1 MQNPTATPVD
11 KMAPHRAWQQAALL
25 ALPLLFVVGMYLFY
39 PYRDRFELDLDEG
52 GEAMKAL
59 LVARGY
65 SLFSEVYS
73 DQPPVLTF
81 LLAACLRI
89 LGPEMNAGR
98 TLVLLFSAALMA
110 ATIQFLYTNWGGWH
124 ALAGAVWLFC
134 LPFYNFLSAALMWGL
149 PAISFAMTS
158 LLALSAWHRRR
169 QDRWLVLSAIALA
182 LSVQTKLFTAFLAPV
197 FVLGLVLE
205 ARAQPTQPLNGWRS
219 QLRPALLWS
228 VWFAGVVLA
237 ILLVAVGPAN
247 IGQLIFPHL
256 EARQL
261 NNYISQANAYPISVY
276 LGEAWPILL
285 LACAGMVFIVIER
298 RWVSLYLAAW
308 ALVAYGMLSFHAPVW
323 YHHQLLVS
331 IPAAMLA
338 GIGAGEAIRL
348 MPKLLQRSPIL
359 SGRYALALLAL
370 AGVITSLVV
379 RFPASLA
386 EFYRS
391 PVLAF
396 NPPHPPWAE
405 QMFLT
410 RMSNHAQDTHWV
422 VTDLPMYAFR
432 SGLLVPP
439 NLSFITGKSLSTG
452 DITDDQI
459 IHTIDQYRPELVL
472 LGRRE
477 YPAIKQYLQEHYRVL
492 YARGKR
498 DLLIRK
504 DIKGQ

>member
-1 MQNPTATPVD
+1 VVFF
-11 KMAPHRAWQQAALL
+11 L
-25 ALPLLFVVGMYLFY
+25 AVYLFY
-39 PYRDRFELDLDEG
+39 PYRDRFEFDLDEG
-52 GEAMKAL
+52 GEAMKSL

-65 SLFSEVYS
+65 RLFSEIYS
-73 DQPPVLTF
+73 DQPPVMTY
-81 LLAACLRI
+81 LLAACI
-89 LGPEMNAGR
+89 KVFGPEMNAGR
-98 TLVLLFSAALMA
+98 TLILLFSAVLMT
-110 ATIQFLYTNWGGWH
+110 ATVQFLYTSWGVWH
-124 ALAGAVWLFC
+124 ALAGAVLLFL
-134 LPFYNFLSAALMWGL
+134 LPFYNFLSAALMYGL
-149 PAISFAMTS
+149 PAISFAMLS
-158 LLALSAWHRRR
+158 LLALSMWHRRR

-182 LSVQTKLFTAFLAPV
+182 LSVHTKLFTGFLAPIFLV
-197 FVLGLVLE
+197 GLLLHGRVPPGERL
-205 ARAQPTQPLNGWRS
+205 RNWRS
-219 QLRPALLWS
+219 QLRPVLIWS
-228 VWFAGVVLA
+228 AWFGGVVLG
-237 ILLVAVGPAN
+237 ILLIAVGPAN

-261 NNYISQANAYPISVY
+261 SNYISQSDAYPISVY
-276 LGEAWPILL
+276 LSQAWPLLL
-285 LACAGMVFIVIER
+285 LAPVGLVFIALER
-298 RWVSLYLAAW
+298 RWVSMY
-308 ALVAYGMLSFHAPVW
+308 LVAWVVVAYLMLAFHAPVW

-338 GIGAGEAIRL
+338 AIAAGEALRWL
-348 MPKLLQRSPIL
+348 PKIFQQRAFLSRRSGLVLLV
-359 SGRYALALLAL
+359 L
-370 AGVITSLVV
+370 AGIITTLVV
-379 RFPASLA
+379 RLPATLS

-396 NPPHPPWAE
+396 HPSHQPWAE

-410 RMSNHAQDTHWV
+410 RMSNHAQDIRWV

-432 SGLLVPP
+432 TGLLVPP

-452 DITDDQI
+452 DITDEQI

-477 YPAIKQYLQEHYRVL
+477 YPAIKQYLQEEYRVL